1 MVGAASLLYILAVVA
16 LLPVVGLVGFVIFAV
31 FHYCPVISRIFLERP
46 VLAPLRLTPDDLGE
60 TVSFPSEDGLVLSGS
75 YFRARTSSRTGVLV
89 YCHEFLSDRWSFAP
103 YIDGLRD
110 HGFDVFSFDF
120 RNHGE
125 SDVDPSYEPIQY
137 ATDHEVD
144 DLRGALAYLRSRPD
158 HDQAGFGL
166 FGVSRGGA
174 AAILAGAAEADVWGV
189 VTDGAFPTHGTIIAY
204 MVRWAGIYV
213 RNTWLLAILPRFV
226 YSFLANVSRRQ
237 SQRQLNCVF
246 PSVERAAARLAP
258 RPWLQIHGE
267 RDAYIGV
274 DIAQALF
281 ACAREPREQWLVADA
296 KHNRCRELE
305 PEAYA
310 LKLTEFV
317 DRYAPRRPLAGLPS
331 SFEAAGSRFVDYKVA
346 ASVRVP
352 AAELITNVASTMTR

>member
-1 MVGAASLLYILAVVA
+1 MVGAASLLYFLAVVA
-16 LLPVVGLVGFVIFAV
+16 LLPVVGLVGFLIFAV
-31 FHYCPVISRIFLERP
+31 FRYCPVISRIFLERP
-46 VLAPLRLTPDDLGE
+46 VLLPLRLIPEELGE
-60 TVSFPSEDGLVLSGS
+60 SVSFPTEDGLMLSGS
-75 YFRARTSSRTGVLV
+75 YFKARTPSRTGVLV

-110 HGFDVFSFDF
+110 KGFDVFSFDF

-125 SDVDPSYEPIQY
+125 SPAETSYEPIQY
-137 ATDHEVD
+137 ATDREVG

-158 HDQAGFGL
+158 HDPAGFGL
-166 FGVSRGGA
+166 FGVSRGGGTA
-174 AAILAGAAEADVWGV
+174 LLVGSVEADVWGV
-189 VTDGAFPTHGTIIAY
+189 VTDGAFPTRGTMTAY
-204 MVRWAGIYV
+204 IDRWAEIYV
-213 RNTWLLAILPRFV
+213 RNALLLAILPRFV
-226 YSFLANVSRRQ
+226 YSFLGDVARRQ

-246 PSVERAAARLAP
+246 PSVERAVARLAP

-267 RDAYIGV
+267 RDAYIGT

-281 ACAREPREQWLVADA
+281 ACAREPKEQWLVADA

-310 LKLTEFV
+310 RKLAAFV

-331 SFEAAGSRFVDYKVA
+331 FQASEARYSDYNVTG
-346 ASVRVP
+346 VRVP
-352 AAELITNVASTMTR
+352 SAELITNVASTMTR